1 MSLVWRLYLLV
12 ALAMLPAV
20 AIQAWNEVA
29 LRRER
34 TAASHAEAQR
44 LAEFA
49 SAEMERMVDG
59 GRILLATL
67 ASASSIRLRQA
78 EGCSALIERATVGLP
93 QFSVIGAIDQHGDW
107 ICRIGAGAGLDLDGG
122 ESRWRRLASSAF
134 ETRVVGFV
142 AGGENG
148 RPLLVMVRAFT
159 DFSGDPGG
167 ALVVGIDLGW
177 LQSYFATRSLPFSG
191 AIAVADRDGHLLFR
205 QPGHIE
211 PGALVRNTALLTAT
225 VPGTIEVAGPDG
237 VTRIVGYVPPAA
249 RLGGEFLVLVGIA
262 KAPAMAAI
270 DSATQRGIVL
280 IGLGAVLAL
289 LAAWLGAKLFIGR
302 PAQALLS
309 AADAWGRGDLA
320 ARTGL
325 QAGPDEFGRLAGAF
339 DSMAAVLEAGEVE
352 LKASHAA
359 LRARDDM
366 LALVEQSA
374 ETGSWDFDLASKT
387 VRGTPNF
394 FRLHGVESFEGAV
407 PHELVRAS
415 QHPDDRPRVAAE
427 FAAVVASSADGFEVE
442 YRVKGKEGWHWLLG
456 RGHVVRDRRGMAVG
470 YAGIDM
476 DITGRKRSEAAL
488 RAGEARLRLALEAG
502 RMGVFDVDIDNQR
515 LIWDDMERQLYG
527 VEPGDAPTTPGQ
539 ALELIHAEDREA
551 CRRAIE
557 AAAAQLSDYRIEF
570 RVAVPEV
577 GTRWL
582 AQRGM
587 VLRDAQGG
595 LRLTGVDWDIT
606 ERKLLEERQR
616 LLIGELNHRVK
627 NLLAVIQS
635 IVQQSGRQASTAE
648 ALEQSLRGRL
658 RAMAVAH
665 EILAT
670 QQWGG
675 AELQAV
681 LRATL
686 APHVEGEADRLILD
700 VQPLTVAPSMAQSL
714 SLAMHELAT
723 NAIKYGAWSTPGGRV
738 RLEGRADGEG
748 GYRLTWTESGGPPVE
763 PPTRKGF
770 GSLLLSRAFAY
781 ETGGD
786 AVPEWRPEGLR
797 CVIRLPGR
805 G

>member
-59 GRILLATL
+59 GRILLTTL

-78 EGCSALIERATVGLP
+78 EGCSTLIEQATAGLP
-93 QFSVIGAIDQHGDW
+93 QFSVIGAIDQQGHW
-107 ICRIGAGAGLDLDGG
+107 ICRIGAGAGLDLDGA

-225 VPGTIEVAGPDG
+225 LPGTIEVAGPDD

-394 FRLHGVESFEGAV
+394 FRLHGVEPSGGAV

-442 YRVKGKEGWHWLLG
+442 YRVKGREGWHWLLG
-456 RGHVVRDRRGMAVG
+456 RGHVVRDRRGVAVG

-502 RMGVFDVDIDNQR
+502 RMGVFDVDLGNERRR
-515 LIWDDMERQLYG
+515 LGRHG
-527 VEPGDAPTTPGQ
+527 AA
-539 ALELIHAEDREA
+539 ALR
-551 CRRAIE
+551 RRAGGCADDPRPGPGADPCRGSRGLPAGDRGGRRPAFRLPHRVSRGRARGRHALAGPARHGAARCPGRAQAHRGGLGHHRAQAAGG
-557 AAAAQLSDYRIEF
+557 AAAPADRRAEPPGEESARRHPVDRAAE
-570 RVAVPEV
+570 RPAGVH
-577 GTRWL
+577 G
-582 AQRGM
+582 RGP
-587 VLRDAQGG
+587 G
-595 LRLTGVDWDIT
+595 
-606 ERKLLEERQR
+606 
-616 LLIGELNHRVK
+616 
-627 NLLAVIQS
+627 
-635 IVQQSGRQASTAE
+635 
-648 ALEQSLRGRL
+648 
-658 RAMAVAH
+658 AVAARPPSRH
-665 EILAT
+665 G
-670 QQWGG
+670 GG
-675 AELQAV
+675 A
-681 LRATL
+681 
-686 APHVEGEADRLILD
+686 
-700 VQPLTVAPSMAQSL
+700 
-714 SLAMHELAT
+714 
-723 NAIKYGAWSTPGGRV
+723 
-738 RLEGRADGEG
+738 
-748 GYRLTWTESGGPPVE
+748 
-763 PPTRKGF
+763 
-770 GSLLLSRAFAY
+770 
-781 ETGGD
+781 
-786 AVPEWRPEGLR
+786 
-797 CVIRLPGR
+797 
-805 G
+805 